1 MGYGP
6 YQRTMATDCRISSE
20 AQGAARKVRAAAAG
34 LPCRAQR
41 HPLDITNW
49 SPMGGYARTV
59 STEKHLPSPL
69 PGMDRVGGLCQDTDG
84 TGPGLKRTWR
94 HRPER
99 GVYRWNLC
107 SGKKRGDGVG
117 NTKKGKGTKIM
128 GLTDAFGLPIAIDA
142 TSAQPHEITLVDK
155 TLDACFL
162 EHVPHKVIGDR
173 AYDSDKLDQR
183 LAEERGVDLIA
194 PHKDNRKK
202 EATQDG
208 RSLRRF
214 RKRWKVERLFAWL
227 QNFRRLVVRYEYH
240 LKNFLAMI
248 QLGCILI
255 LLRRVLG

>member
-1 MGYGP
+1 MAYGP
-6 YQRTMATDCRISSE
+6 YTRTMATDCRVYSE
-20 AQGAARKVRAAAAG
+20 AQGPTRKVRAATTG

-41 HPLDITNW
+41 HPLDLTNR
-49 SPMGGYARTV
+49 STVGRFARTV
-59 STEKHLPSPL
+59 SAQEYLPSTL
-69 PGMDRVGGLCQDTDG
+69 PGMERIGRLRQDTDG
-84 TGPGLKRTWR
+84 TGPRPKRPR
-94 HRPER
+94 RDRPER
-99 GVYRWNLC
+99 GFHRRNLC

-117 NTKKGKGTKIM
+117 KTKKGKGTKIM

-162 EHVPHKVIGDR
+162 EHVPEKVIGDR
-173 AYDSDKLDQR
+173 AYDSDKLDQK

-194 PHKDNRKK
+194 PHKSNRKK
-202 EATQDG
+202 SATQDG
-208 RSLRRF
+208 RGLRRY

-227 QNFRRLVVRYEYH
+227 QNYRRLVVRYEYH
-240 LKNFLAMI
+240 LKNFLAMV